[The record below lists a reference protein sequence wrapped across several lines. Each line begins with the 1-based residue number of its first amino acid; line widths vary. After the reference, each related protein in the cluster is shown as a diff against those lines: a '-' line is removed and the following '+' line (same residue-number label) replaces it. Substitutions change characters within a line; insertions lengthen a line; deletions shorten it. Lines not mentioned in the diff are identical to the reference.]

1 MRLVIGDSVRLE
13 VDGREAAMRVVS
25 INSAGR
31 LTLVELHEA
40 NVDKR
45 NSNPEDGFSYAYKNA
60 GPLQKAKTRQIT
72 ISPIGELRDPGFQ
85 G

>member
-1 MRLVIGDSVRLE
+1 MARLS
-13 VDGREAAMRVVS
+13 
-25 INSAGR
+25 
-31 LTLVELHEA
+31 EA

-45 NSNPEDGFSYAYKNA
+45 NSDPQDAFAYTYKNA
-60 GPLQKAKTRQIT
+60 GPLQRAKARQVT